1 MIRKCVEADG
11 EKLMEYLY
19 RDACINLF
27 FIGDIHNFGFDSDF
41 QHVFM
46 DVEDEEIKAVYLI
59 YRDNMC
65 LQSYCGSYDKEFVR
79 ELIREYGVRDISGE
93 QSLVEKYG
101 FEEMGKCVYCHFACM
116 KEPCGIS
123 GDGLVERLTIEDA
136 EDIAELSD
144 QVFGRKPSRDGIR
157 DNIEGGS
164 GRYYGIK
171 KDGKLVALAG
181 STAECEGLAMV
192 VGVGTDENNRS
203 RGYATKVVGRLSDDL
218 LKEGKLPCLFYENPA
233 AARIYKKI
241 GYRDIGNWMMIRV
254 KEERL

>member
-1 MIRKCVEADG
+1 
-11 EKLMEYLY
+11 MENVKNKFR
-19 RDACINLF
+19 RD
-27 FIGDIHNFGFDSDF
+27 
-41 QHVFM
+41 
-46 DVEDEEIKAVYLI
+46 
-59 YRDNMC
+59 
-65 LQSYCGSYDKEFVR
+65 
-79 ELIREYGVRDISGE
+79 
-93 QSLVEKYG
+93 
-101 FEEMGKCVYCHFACM
+101 
-116 KEPCGIS
+116 
-123 GDGLVERLTIEDA
+123 LTIHIT